1 LAKRYRFGC
10 LFLVGLAIPDR
21 QIFFKKD
28 KRGGDKPMIPRRD
41 IVETIQKLVRSVEQD
56 EKRLG
61 VLSTREFLAVAFV
74 LDRQDW
80 LKNANFTMLEAVE
93 RLGRVWYLA
102 ALQVQRSGW

>member
-1 LAKRYRFGC
+1 
-10 LFLVGLAIPDR
+10 
-21 QIFFKKD
+21 
-28 KRGGDKPMIPRRD
+28 MIPRPD